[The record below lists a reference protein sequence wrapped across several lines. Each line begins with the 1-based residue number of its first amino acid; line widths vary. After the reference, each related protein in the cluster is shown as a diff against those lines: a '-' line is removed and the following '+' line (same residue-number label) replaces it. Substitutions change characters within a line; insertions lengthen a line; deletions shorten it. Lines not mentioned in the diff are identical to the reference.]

1 MPRLRGFGAVH
12 CPHLNV
18 HSFVPGFLFM
28 FWLFVIYCV
37 LIALASV
44 LGGYLPLLFKLT
56 HLRMQVALSF
66 VSGILLGVGLLHML
80 PHALVEDAP
89 VSGVTTA
96 FLLGFLLIF
105 FLERFF
111 CFHHHET
118 EPVSTDGHD
127 VCRQG
132 DHTMG
137 WVGTF
142 FGMTV
147 HTLLAGIA
155 LGSSVEMEH
164 SMQAGDGNGGGATAL
179 AGLAGLGAFLAIL
192 FHKPFD
198 ALTITAVM
206 RVSGSSRGGIILA
219 NILFALVIPLGILLF
234 FLVDGIGTWHNL
246 TAYALALSAG
256 TFVCIAASDLL
267 PELQFHRHN
276 RLLLS
281 GALVAGLLVAWV
293 SGLLETHDHGHG
305 HGHGHDH
312 AGHHHGHDHHDHAH
326 DHHGHDHDHHDH

>member
-1 MPRLRGFGAVH
+1 
-12 CPHLNV
+12 
-18 HSFVPGFLFM
+18 M
-28 FWLFVIYCV
+28 FWLFVIYCG

-44 LGGYLPLLFKLT
+44 LGGFLPLLFKLT

-66 VSGILLGVGLLHML
+66 ISGILLGVGLLHML
-80 PHALVEDAP
+80 PHALVEGAP
-89 VSGVTTA
+89 VSGVTMA

-111 CFHHHET
+111 CFHHHEI
-118 EPVSTDGHD
+118 EESSSDGHD
-127 VCRQG
+127 ERVHG
-132 DHTMG
+132 NHTLG

-155 LGSSVEMEH
+155 LGSSVYMDH
-164 SMQAGDGNGGGATAL
+164 SMEAGDAGADAPTVL

-198 ALTITAVM
+198 ALAITAVM
-206 RVSGSSRGGIILA
+206 RVSGASRGGIILV
-219 NILFALVIPLGILLF
+219 NLLFALVIPVGILLF
-234 FLVDGIGTWHNL
+234 FFVDGIGTWHNL

-256 TFVCIAASDLL
+256 TFVCIAGSDLL

-281 GALVAGLLVAWV
+281 VALVAGLIVAWL

-305 HGHGHDH
+305 HGHGHNH
-312 AGHHHGHDHHDHAH
+312 AVGHHDHHGHDHGHDHHGHGHGH
-326 DHHGHDHDHHDH
+326 DHHGHGHDHDHHDHDHDHDHHDH